1 MKQISKTFLKGLI
14 AVVPITITFYL
25 LFWLA
30 VTAELVLGNIF
41 KFFLP
46 TNWYVE
52 GFGFVL
58 GLAVIFFVG
67 GFLESETIEKY
78 FQRAEQ
84 YIVQV
89 PVIKSIYTAIRDFIS
104 IFSNER
110 GKKLRQVVLID
121 VPAGGGKQV
130 GFITSSDFPQFSS
143 AIDID
148 DQIAVYLPFSYQIG
162 GFTVIMPR
170 TAITEVDMSVE
181 DALRFV
187 ATAGVVGE
195 AKIDEI
201 H

>member
-1 MKQISKTFLKGLI
+1 
-14 AVVPITITFYL
+14 
-25 LFWLA
+25 
-30 VTAELVLGNIF
+30 
-41 KFFLP
+41 
-46 TNWYVE
+46 
-52 GFGFVL
+52 
-58 GLAVIFFVG
+58 
-67 GFLESETIEKY
+67 
-78 FQRAEQ
+78 
-84 YIVQV
+84 
-89 PVIKSIYTAIRDFIS
+89 
-104 IFSNER
+104 
-110 GKKLRQVVLID
+110 LID